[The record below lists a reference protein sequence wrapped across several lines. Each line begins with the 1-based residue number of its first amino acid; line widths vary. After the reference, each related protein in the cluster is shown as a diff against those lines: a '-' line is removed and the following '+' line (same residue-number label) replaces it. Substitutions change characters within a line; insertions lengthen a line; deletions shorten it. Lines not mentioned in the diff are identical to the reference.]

1 VIDTNVVLDLLVFAN
16 PAAAPLAR
24 ALQDGA
30 LRWVAT
36 AAMLDELRHV
46 LQRPL
51 FQARRPEQLEDILER
66 DCRLAAA
73 PPDAPPRLLCSDPD
87 DQKFIDLALHRGSR
101 WLISRDRA
109 LLKLAR
115 RAHGHGVQVCPP
127 ATWAAGWAASCSAPV
142 RTSI

>member
-1 VIDTNVVLDLLVFAN
+1 VIDTNVVLDWLVFAD
-16 PAAAPLAR
+16 PAVTPLVR
-24 ALQDGA
+24 ALLGGS

-46 LQRPL
+46 LQRPPL
-51 FQARRPEQLEDILER
+51 QSRRPEQLEDVLAR
-66 DCRLAAA
+66 DCRLVAA
-73 PPDAPPRLLCSDPD
+73 PPEAPPQLLCSDPD

-101 WLISRDRA
+101 WLITRDRA

-115 RAHGHGVQVCPP
+115 KAQGRVQVCPP

-142 RTSI
+142 RTPL